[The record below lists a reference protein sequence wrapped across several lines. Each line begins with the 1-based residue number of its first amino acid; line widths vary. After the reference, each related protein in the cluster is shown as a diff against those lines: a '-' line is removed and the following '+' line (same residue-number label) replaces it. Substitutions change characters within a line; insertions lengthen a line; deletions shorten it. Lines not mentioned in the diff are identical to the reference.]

1 VLEITLL
8 VVSLAL
14 VDSVNPVTIAV
25 ALYLGSDE
33 RPHSRVAGFAA
44 GVLGVYGVGGAAL
57 LLGPAQLLSTAVS
70 SSETPAFH
78 TASVAAGAGMVILAL
93 VIMRRGRAA
102 SLTAAV
108 DRLSPR
114 SALALGAT
122 VTVLDLP
129 TAFPYFGAIATLANS
144 GAPVGGQVGLLAV
157 FNLLYVLPLIV
168 IAVLPA
174 VAGGRWHA
182 LVGRVRLALDRV
194 APAAVAGLTALM
206 GGALMVRGADGLL
219 S

>member
-1 VLEITLL
+1 MLEITLL

-14 VDSVNPVTIAV
+14 VDSVNPLTIAV

-33 RPHSRVAGFAA
+33 RPHARVAAFAA
-44 GVLGVYGVGGAAL
+44 GVLGVYGLGGAAL
-57 LLGPAQLLSTAVS
+57 LLGPAQLLATAVS
-70 SSETPAFH
+70 SSDTRAFH
-78 TASVAAGAGMVILAL
+78 TVSVAAGAGMVLLAL

-129 TAFPYFGAIATLANS
+129 TAFPYFGAIAALANS
-144 GAPVGGQVGLLAV
+144 GGPVGGQVALLAV
-157 FNLLYVLPLIV
+157 FNLIYVLPLIV
-168 IAVLPA
+168 IAALPA
-174 VAGGRWHA
+174 IAGGRWRA

-206 GGALMVRGADGLL
+206 GGALIVRGADGLL